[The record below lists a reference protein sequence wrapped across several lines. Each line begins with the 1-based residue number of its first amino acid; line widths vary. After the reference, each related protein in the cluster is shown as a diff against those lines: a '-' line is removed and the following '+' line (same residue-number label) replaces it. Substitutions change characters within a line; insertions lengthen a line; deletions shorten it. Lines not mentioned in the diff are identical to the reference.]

1 MKQNSNKGML
11 AGRTRRIVTRG
22 MNLGASGASGELNI
36 VWKGAVEQSGRI
48 AVFDLFGRQ
57 IQQVQIPVGS
67 IGQNL
72 SLRHLPEGLYVVRTW
87 LDNQEF
93 VNKLVIKH

>member
-1 MKQNSNKGML
+1 MKNLYSIL
-11 AGRTRRIVTRG
+11 HAALPARIFG
-22 MNLGASGASGELNI
+22 GGGADAPTSLRVVDM
-36 VWKGAVEQSGRI
+36 VWNEAVEQSGRI

-57 IQQVQIPVGS
+57 LQQIQVPVGS

-72 SLRHLPEGLYVVRTW
+72 SLRHLPEGMYVVRTW